1 MSYIDLVVDI
11 IKDKGYIILE
21 EPKRAS
27 IIMGEMSGLTGN
39 TYLGSCIKFKISE
52 HPMRR
57 SYTLFVSDKVTKG
70 ELHNGYSI
78 FGESVFPDVC
88 WFKEPDDILTI
99 VEGFYI

>member
-11 IKDKGYIILE
+11 IKDKVYIILE

-27 IIMGEMSGLTGN
+27 IIMGEMSGLTG
-39 TYLGSCIKFKISE
+39 LGSCIKFKISE
-52 HPMRR
+52 HPMCR

-78 FGESVFPDVC
+78 FGESIFPDVC